1 MSKRSSHLVNY
12 SYFWLNLH
20 VLASSFYV
28 CIEVTAL
35 VREPKGLKY
44 QLLHEIEQ
52 PEGQAFASAVL
63 KQESFGR
70 PLYLCPTLWHPSVL
84 PVTTLSLCAGGGRH
98 RSPPTLPSAAT
109 ASNNCQFPSRSGIKG
124 RFQLIGLSLT
134 NILRL
139 LFPPKSKWKMSSFN

>member
-1 MSKRSSHLVNY
+1 MRGLHVMSKHSSHLVSY

-63 KQESFGR
+63 TQESFGR
-70 PLYLCPTLWHPSVL
+70 PLYLCPTL
-84 PVTTLSLCAGGGRH
+84 
-98 RSPPTLPSAAT
+98 
-109 ASNNCQFPSRSGIKG
+109 
-124 RFQLIGLSLT
+124 
-134 NILRL
+134 
-139 LFPPKSKWKMSSFN
+139 